1 MRDLNGFFKKILLI
15 SSIFL
20 LPFSFSNK
28 VHAAN
33 SFKVY
38 SDFHHVW
45 SGTTINSTIYLTIT
59 SEKESTLLTY
69 YTITIPDENISP
81 KIFSINRNETLEPTI
96 HRRSG
101 ASDIVI
107 DLKNTP
113 ISPKKPVTLKITYS
127 MKNSSNDLVLISSVN
142 DTTTR
147 KFTFTYPTYKGDVTW
162 SSAPVQS
169 IRQIANNTEVVTAIP
184 NTTTV
189 KVILGQGVIYKY
201 TIDRNLVNT
210 GDEMILSEI
219 SLPLNNSRQHILIED
234 IEPTPEKAYKD
245 IDGNYILQYSIA
257 PQSNMDVSVNGYILM
272 KKSTYPFQSSYSIEK
287 NPIWKITEVSLIR
300 NINRYIQ
307 EYGLDISD
315 TFSDIEE
322 LDNEKKEIL
331 YKSIYQY
338 VVENLKPNTFTLG
351 SLTGSE
357 RLTSQ
362 EVLLKQ
368 TNSTSEAYADAII
381 SIYRQYGIPSRLVI
395 GYVSNI
401 SNYNPDG
408 MYHYWA
414 EYFDNEKNDWIPV
427 DPFLEDYSSTSLWKR
442 DMHDHISLIYRYS
455 NPNTPKLS
463 YFTENDF
470 KIEKVND
477 TPEVI
482 HDFDLD
488 FIFEPYKISN
498 PYLKGSIGI
507 TNIGN
512 TILDLFTISKSNPDL
527 TKYIDYIENNSQNI
541 LLPNQSHQIKF
552 NIPSKDIEE
561 EIFAVVNALSGT
573 QKIEDKLVEDS
584 IEVVEDNRNL
594 DILTKLV
601 SVTIFLFFLIPLY
614 FISKRVKIKNG

>member
-20 LPFSFSNK
+20 LLSSFSNK
-28 VHAAN
+28 VQAAD

-45 SGTTINSTIYLTIT
+45 SSTTINSTIYLTIT

-81 KIFSINRNETLEPTI
+81 KVFSINRNKALEPTI
-96 HRRSG
+96 HRRKG
-101 ASDIVI
+101 AI
-107 DLKNTP
+107 DMVVDLENTP

-127 MKNSSNDLVLISSVN
+127 FKNSSNDLTLISSVN

-147 KFTFTYPTYKGDVTW
+147 KFSFTYPTYKGEVTW
-162 SSAPVQS
+162 SSSPIQS
-169 IRQIANNTEVVTAIP
+169 IRQIANNTEVITAIP

-189 KVILGQGVIYKY
+189 KMLLGQGVVYSY
-201 TIDRNLVNT
+201 TVDRNLVNT

-219 SLPLNNSRQHILIED
+219 SLPLNNSRQHLLID
-234 IEPTPEKAYKD
+234 NIEPIPEKAYKD
-245 IDGNYILQYSIA
+245 IDGNYILQYSVA
-257 PQSNMDVSVNGYILM
+257 PQSNMDVNVSGFLLM
-272 KKSTYPFQSSYSIEK
+272 KKSSYPFQQTYNIEK
-287 NPIWKITEVSLIR
+287 NSIWKISDISLIR
-300 NINRYIQ
+300 NINRYIK
-307 EYGLDISD
+307 EYGLDISE
-315 TFSDIEE
+315 TFSDVKE
-322 LDNEKKEIL
+322 LDNDKKEIL

-338 VVENLKPNTFTLG
+338 VVENLKPNTLTIG

-357 RLTSQ
+357 RLTGQ

-368 TNSTSEAYADAII
+368 THSTSEAYADAII
-381 SIYRQYGIPSRLVI
+381 SIYRQYQIPARLVI
-395 GYVSNI
+395 GYVSDI
-401 SNYNPDG
+401 SNYTPDG

-414 EYFDNEKNDWIPV
+414 EYFDSEKNDWIPV
-427 DPFLEDYSSTSLWKR
+427 DPFLQDYSSTNLWQR

-455 NPNTPKLS
+455 NPNTPKLP

-470 KIEKVND
+470 KIDKVDD
-477 TPEVI
+477 TPEVV

-507 TNIGN
+507 TNTGN
-512 TILDLFTISKSNPDL
+512 TVLDLFTISKSQPDL
-527 TKYIDYIENNSQNI
+527 TEYIDYIENNSQNI
-541 LLPNQSHQIKF
+541 LLPSQSHQIKF
-552 NIPSKDIEE
+552 NIPSEDINEQ
-561 EIFAVVNALSGT
+561 IYAVVNALSGT
-573 QKIEDKLVEDS
+573 QEIEDRYVEDS

>member
-28 VHAAN
+28 VQASD

-69 YTITIPDENISP
+69 YTITIPDEDISP
-81 KIFSINRNETLEPTI
+81 KVFSINRNETLEPTI
-96 HRRSG
+96 HRRNG
-101 ASDIVI
+101 ATDMVI
-107 DLKNTP
+107 DLENTP
-113 ISPKKPVTLKITYS
+113 ISPKKPISLKITYS
-127 MKNSSNDLVLISSVN
+127 IQNSSNDLSLISSVN

-147 KFTFTYPTYKGDVTW
+147 KFSFTYPTFKGDITW
-162 SSAPVQS
+162 SSVPIQS
-169 IRQIANNTEVVTAIP
+169 IRQIANNTEVVTSIP
-184 NTTTV
+184 NTNTV
-189 KVILGQGVIYKY
+189 KMILGQGVIYRY

-219 SLPLNNSRQHILIED
+219 SLPLNNSRQHLLVDE
-234 IEPTPEKAYKD
+234 IEPMPEKAYKD
-245 IDGNYILQYSIA
+245 IDGNYILQYSVA
-257 PQSNMDVSVNGYILM
+257 PQSNMDVTINGYILM
-272 KKSTYPFQSSYSIEK
+272 KKSKYPFQSSYSIEK
-287 NPIWKITEVSLIR
+287 NSIWKITDISLIR
-300 NINRYIQ
+300 NINRYVQ
-307 EYGLDISD
+307 EYGLEISD
-315 TFSDIEE
+315 TFSDVNE

-338 VVENLKPNTFTLG
+338 VVENLKPNTLTLG

-357 RLTSQ
+357 RLTGQ

-381 SIYRQYGIPSRLVI
+381 SIYRQYSIPSRLVI
-395 GYVSNI
+395 GYVSDI
-401 SNYNPDG
+401 SNYHPDG

-414 EYFDNEKNDWIPV
+414 EYFDYQKNDWIPV
-427 DPFLEDYSSTSLWKR
+427 DPFLEDYSSTSLWQR

-488 FIFEPYKISN
+488 FIFEPFKISN
-498 PYLKGSIGI
+498 PYFKGSIGI

-512 TILDLFTISKSNPDL
+512 TVLDLFTISKSNPDL
-527 TKYIDYIENNSQNI
+527 TQYIDYIENNSQNI

-552 NIPSKDIEE
+552 NIPSKEIGE

-584 IEVVEDNRNL
+584 IEIVEDNRNL

-601 SVTIFLFFLIPLY
+601 SVTIFIFFLIPLY